1 MVDTIADISNL
12 VRCVEDA
19 KKAFLDGDD
28 GPPAPTN
35 FNQLKGRLEASRNKF
50 PPLYLEN
57 FVEPYVNL
65 LNTIGEAGF
74 INILLRDP
82 MRRREAFLMLE
93 IAQAITQNGEGY
105 NEIAID
111 AFEEVCSDLMDG
123 FLSAEDRK
131 GAKPPEEGVIPPLVK
146 FGERKRGP
154 FVIPVRATK
163 IFDCK
168 APVVSLPP
176 SHARIGLLGWA
187 ALGHEVTGH
196 AILRA
201 DTGLIDELK
210 QTVLNALQ
218 NQGFKDGLPEYWS
231 NRIDETASDVCG
243 ILNMG
248 PVVGIAI
255 IGYFRG
261 LRAASRGG
269 EPKLRNDGPLD
280 DEHPADILRGYL
292 AAYTTGLLS
301 FEGAANWE
309 QVIEAETNKDL
320 SSITLEGKNIS
331 PEVAKKSAA
340 DVASAI
346 VNTKLTSLENHA
358 LGEIQ
363 NWHDSDE
370 EIVKNDLVPTFT
382 TLQAVPAN
390 LEEGIYAA
398 HVVAAAV
405 EAGLSKDADISSIF
419 SIMIRTL
426 KGMHDKNPSWGPLFI
441 TQPGNLYYHSIS
453 SLFGNS
459 T

>member
-1 MVDTIADISNL
+1 MDIIPDIINL

-35 FNQLKGRLEASRNKF
+35 FNQLKGRLEVSRNKF
-50 PPLYLEN
+50 PPMYLEN
-57 FVEPYVNL
+57 FVEPYVNH
-65 LNTIGEAGF
+65 LNKIGEAGF
-74 INILLRDP
+74 MNILLRDP
-82 MRRREAFLMLE
+82 RRIRQAGLMLD

-131 GAKPPEEGVIPPLVK
+131 GAKPPDEGVIPPLVK
-146 FGERKRGP
+146 FGERLSGP
-154 FVIPVRATK
+154 YVWSVPATK
-163 IFDCK
+163 SFDCK
-168 APVVSLPP
+168 AAVVSLPP

-196 AILRA
+196 AILHA
-201 DTGLIDELK
+201 DTGLIEELQ

-231 NRIDETASDVCG
+231 KRIDETASDVCG

-261 LRAASRGG
+261 LNAARSGG
-269 EPKLRNDGPLD
+269 EPKLSNEGGL

-292 AAYTTGLLS
+292 AAYTTSLLS
-301 FEGAANWE
+301 FGGAANWA

-320 SSITLEGKNIS
+320 SSVTLEGKNIS
-331 PEVAKKSAA
+331 AEDAKKSASI
-340 DVASAI
+340 VASAI

-370 EIVKNDLVPTFT
+370 EIVKNDLVPVLT
-382 TLQAVPAN
+382 TLKAVSPD

-426 KGMHDKNPSWGPLFI
+426 KVMHDKNPSWGPLFI
-441 TQPGNLYYHSIS
+441 TQPGNLYRHSIS
-453 SLFGNS
+453 SLFRSG